1 MKKKL
6 LPICAMAL
14 LTVGYSSVASAD
26 TGTLTKE
33 EAAQMQQDIAK
44 KEAAIQA
51 QQKNEVEKKQAAQV
65 QEKNEVEKKQAAQA
79 QEKNEVEKKKAAP
92 AQEKSSVAKEVVASP
107 SQVKEKEAI
116 AKKEAAIQA
125 QQKNDTVKK
134 EVAKEAVKGE
144 KLPNTASNNVV
155 MMALSA
161 CLVAIGTLFGLNRRN
176 KVKA

>member
-6 LPICAMAL
+6 LPICAIAL

-33 EAAQMQQDIAK
+33 EAAQVQQDAAK
-44 KEAAIQA
+44 KEEAIKV
-51 QQKNEVEKKQAAQV
+51 QQKNDVEKKEAAQV
-65 QEKNEVEKKQAAQA
+65 QEK
-79 QEKNEVEKKKAAP
+79 
-92 AQEKSSVAKEVVASP
+92 SDM
-107 SQVKEKEAI
+107 
-116 AKKEAAIQA
+116 AKKEEAIKA
-125 QQKNDTVKK
+125 GQKNDAAKK
-134 EVAKEAVKGE
+134 EVAKPAVQGE
-144 KLPNTASNNVV
+144 KLPNTASNNVA